1 MPIED
6 VIASSKPTASSSP
19 VTAAEI
25 PSSKKGKSKLLFT
38 LLLLVIIGIG
48 AYLIYFLTTK
58 TPVQN
63 TVIGQAKFCQ
73 GVKIAMFV
81 GGNQSN
87 IDPFTNVV
95 YNGAKAAETMLG
107 ANVQY
112 FWSDWNASKMVE
124 QFQDAMSTSPDVIA
138 MLGHPGADALSSLI
152 DEAERRGI
160 IVTMQNV
167 DIPTIREKYTN
178 NGFGYAGPDLY
189 QAGLTLSNGLIRKYQ
204 PKEGSEVIVFA
215 TDKKTDPARYARTQ
229 GMIDGLTA
237 GKLVVDEVTLYI
249 NMQKG
254 LKTIDVQNMFGNAM
268 SKYPRA
274 KFIMIDGAITSV
286 VPLHFKALGKK
297 PGEYIVAGFDL
308 SSDVVAGIKS
318 GYIGLIEDQQPY
330 LQGFLPI
337 LQACLTKKYGFA
349 GLYINTGIG
358 LIDNSNVDLIT
369 NFVKQGIR

>member
-1 MPIED
+1 MPID
-6 VIASSKPTASSSP
+6 ADINSSTP
-19 VTAAEI
+19 VTSPSVSTADLS
-25 PSSKKGKSKLLFT
+25 SSKKGKSKLLFI
-38 LLLLVIIGIG
+38 LLFLIIIGIG
-48 AYLIYFLTTK
+48 TYLTYSLMVKPAVKNIAG
-58 TPVQN
+58 P
-63 TVIGQAKFCQ
+63 AKFCQ

-81 GGNQSN
+81 GGNQVN
-87 IDPFTNVV
+87 IDPFTTVL
-95 YNGAKAAETMLG
+95 YSGAKAAEITLG

-124 QFQDAMSTSPDVIA
+124 QFQDAMSTSPDAIA

-152 DEAERRGI
+152 DEAERKGI

-167 DIPTIREKYTN
+167 DIPAIREKYTN

-215 TDKKTDPARYARTQ
+215 TDKNTDPARYARTQ

-237 GKLVVDEVTLYI
+237 AKLVVDQVTLYI
-249 NMQKG
+249 DMQKG
-254 LKTIDVQNMFGNAM
+254 LKTIEVQKMFGDAM
-268 SKYPRA
+268 TKYPNA
-274 KFIMIDGAITSV
+274 KFIMIDGAIASV
-286 VPLHFKALGKK
+286 VPFHFKALGKK
-297 PGEYIVAGFDL
+297 PGEYIVAGYDL

-318 GYIGLIEDQQPY
+318 GYIGIVEDQQPY

-349 GLYINTGIG
+349 GLYVNTGIG
-358 LIDNSNVDLIT
+358 LIDSSNVDLIT
-369 NFVKQGIR
+369 DFVKQGIR